1 MSLTANTREQGL
13 TEVRQEMFLYGRL
26 QPGPY
31 FPPYREG
38 SKKKIEPMC
47 GPESEK
53 NCPLGKPDLLT
64 GSRECHSVNILPT
77 NRVNNPYSQGKD
89 YVKNGKC
96 RSGLMDRMGLGI
108 LGLHITITFPIS
120 SNPIFKEKV
129 EVEEEKSI
137 PNFKLTGKYPR
148 YIREIH
154 PVLGQLWEN
163 KERYFI

>member
-1 MSLTANTREQGL
+1 
-13 TEVRQEMFLYGRL
+13 
-26 QPGPY
+26 
-31 FPPYREG
+31 
-38 SKKKIEPMC
+38 MC

-108 LGLHITITFPIS
+108 LGLHIATTFPIS
-120 SNPIFKEKV
+120 LNPIFKEKV